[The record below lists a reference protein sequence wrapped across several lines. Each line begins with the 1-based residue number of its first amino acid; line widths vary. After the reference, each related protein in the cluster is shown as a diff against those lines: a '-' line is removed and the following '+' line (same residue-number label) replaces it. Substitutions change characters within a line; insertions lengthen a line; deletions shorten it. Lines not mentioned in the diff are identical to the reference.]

1 VQRFIEITVPKC
13 FDSTS
18 FLAKTKGTV
27 MEDTL
32 VVLFCLVDEFCKE
45 FYPEWEKT
53 LITQGA
59 KKRNR
64 PSRITPSEIITIFI
78 YFHMLRFR
86 DFKTYYTCY
95 AMAHLR
101 GAFPFLPSYSHMVN
115 LLKSILVPLCVFVQS
130 LTGEKTGIYFID
142 STILKVCHIKR
153 EKQHRVFSGIAKK
166 AKSTIGWFF
175 GFKLHLVINGKGEIM
190 AFKLTAGNVDDRKPV
205 PDLVKHLAGK
215 LFGDKGYI
223 SQELFENLFQN
234 GLQLITRLKSNM
246 KNKLMPV
253 IDKILLR
260 KRSLIETVNDQLK
273 NISQIEHTRHRSIWN
288 FMVNILGAL
297 AAYALQPKK
306 PSLNL
311 AANEK
316 KLMVAIAA

>member
-1 VQRFIEITVPKC
+1 
-13 FDSTS
+13 
-18 FLAKTKGTV
+18 

-32 VVLFCLVDEFCKE
+32 ITLFCIVDEFFNE

-53 LITQGA
+53 LISQGI
-59 KKRNR
+59 KKRRR
-64 PSRITPSEIITIFI
+64 PSKISPSEIMTIFI
-78 YFHMLRFR
+78 YFHVLRFR

-95 AMAHLR
+95 VMPYLKKY
-101 GAFPFLPSYSHMVN
+101 FPFLPSYSHMVN
-115 LLKSILVPLCVFVQS
+115 ILKSILVPMCIFVQS
-130 LTGEKTGIYFID
+130 LAGEKTGIYFID
-142 STILKVCHIKR
+142 STILKACHIKR
-153 EKQHRVFSGIAKK
+153 EKQHRVFKGIAKK

-175 GFKLHLVINGKGEIM
+175 GFKLHLVINDKGELM

-205 PDLVKHLAGK
+205 PDLVKHLVGK

-223 SQELFENLFQN
+223 SQELFEKLFQN
-234 GLQLITRLKSNM
+234 GLQLITRLKGNM
-246 KNKLMPV
+246 KNKLMPL
-253 IDKILLR
+253 IDKLLLR

-273 NISQIEHTRHRSIWN
+273 NISQVEHTRHRSVWN

-311 AANEK
+311 ATNER
-316 KLMVAIAA
+316 KLMIAMAA